1 MSKNK
6 NYGNYFKK
14 PKVEE
19 PVKDDREEIPAVEEP
34 TKAPVEEEKVEEAP
48 TEEVIER
55 DLEQEVGKTYAIV
68 TGAKKVNMREN
79 ASTEAKVLIVLSMGT
94 KVEFLDY
101 VYGPGK
107 AWAKI
112 RYNGREGYMMEQ
124 YLKHVAN

>member
-48 TEEVIER
+48 TEEVIGR

-68 TGAKKVNMREN
+68 AGAKKVNMREN
-79 ASTEAKVLIVLSMGT
+79 PNIEAKVLTVLKMGT
-94 KVEFLDY
+94 KVEFIDEI
-101 VYGPGK
+101 GN
-107 AWAKI
+107 WAEIK
-112 RYNGREGYMMEQ
+112 YNDEDGFMMKQ

>member
-48 TEEVIER
+48 TEEVIKR
-55 DLEQEVGKTYAIV
+55 DLEQEVGTTYAIV

-79 ASTEAKVLIVLSMGT
+79 PNIEAKVLTVLSMGT
-94 KVEFLDY
+94 KVEFIDEI
-101 VYGPGK
+101 GN
-107 AWAKI
+107 WAEIK
-112 RYNGREGYMMEQ
+112 YNDEDGFMMKQ

>member
-19 PVKDDREEIPAVEEP
+19 PVKDDREEIPAVEES

-48 TEEVIER
+48 TEEAIKR
-55 DLEQEVGKTYAIV
+55 DLEQEVDKTYAIV

-79 ASTEAKVLIVLSMGT
+79 PNIEAKVLTVLSMGT
-94 KVEFLDY
+94 KVEFIDEI
-101 VYGPGK
+101 GN
-107 AWAKI
+107 WAEIK
-112 RYNGREGYMMEQ
+112 YNDEDGFMMKQ

>member
-19 PVKDDREEIPAVEEP
+19 PVKDDREEIPTVEEP
-34 TKAPVEEEKVEEAP
+34 TKTPVEEEKVEEAP

-68 TGAKKVNMREN
+68 SGAKKVNMREN
-79 ASTEAKVLIVLSMGT
+79 PNIEAKVLTVLSMGT
-94 KVEFLDY
+94 KVEFIDEI
-101 VYGPGK
+101 GN
-107 AWAKI
+107 WAEIK
-112 RYNGREGYMMEQ
+112 YNDEDGFMMKQ
-124 YLKHVAN
+124 FLKHVAN